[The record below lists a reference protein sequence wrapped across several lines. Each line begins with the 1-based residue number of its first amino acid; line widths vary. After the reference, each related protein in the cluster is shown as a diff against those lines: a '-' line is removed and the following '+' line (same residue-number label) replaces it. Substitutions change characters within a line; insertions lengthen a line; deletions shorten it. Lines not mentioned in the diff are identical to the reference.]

1 MPITINGNGTLTGV
15 SVGGLP
21 DGIVDTD
28 MLAANAVATA
38 KIADNAVTD
47 AKSGTLNGIV
57 KAWVNFN
64 GTGTVAIRDHYNV
77 SSVTD
82 NNTGT
87 YTVNFDTDFGSVN
100 YAAVISCGNSINT
113 SSPRGFE
120 TVYNYQ
126 AGSVKFDCRDEN
138 GSEQDPSVAS
148 LICIGDQ

>member
-1 MPITINGNGTLTGV
+1 MAITINGAGTLTGV

-28 MLAANAVATA
+28 MLAA
-38 KIADNAVTD
+38 NAVTD

-126 AGSVKFDCRDEN
+126 AGSVKFDCRDES
-138 GSEQDPSVAS
+138 GSEQDPAVAS